1 MLKLSVVEFVAR
13 AVPEAFLLIFAIY
26 TFSNT
31 RINKKRYLLSSF
43 LMIIMIFII
52 RSLPISYGIH
62 TILSIM
68 VLVLL
73 SYIINKID
81 VITAVKSTIITIIF
95 QFVCEG
101 INIFIIQYVLKD
113 DMNYIFNN
121 ANLKTIYG
129 IPSLTIFTC
138 IVLLL
143 YIRLLKK
150 E

>member
-13 AVPEAFLLIFAIY
+13 AVPEAFLLIFAIH

-129 IPSLTIFTC
+129 IPSLIIFTC

>member
-113 DMNYIFNN
+113 DMSYIFNN